1 MRIDAFSK
9 ISQLYK
15 QNSTKQVE
23 KASTVSKKDRVEI
36 SQLGKD
42 IQVAKQAVAQAPEIR
57 QDKVNALKQSIASG
71 NYNVSAEEIADKMI
85 NNYFNE
91 SIQDEN
97 NRMEATTWQ
106 V

>member
-23 KASTVSKKDRVEI
+23 KASTVSRKDRVEI

-91 SIQDEN
+91 SI
-97 NRMEATTWQ
+97 
-106 V
+106 

>member
-1 MRIDAFSK
+1 MRIDAFNK
-9 ISQLYK
+9 ISQLY
-15 QNSTKQVE
+15 QQSSTKLVE

-57 QDKVNALKQSIASG
+57 QDKVDALKQSIASG
-71 NYNVSAEEIADKMI
+71 NYNISAEEIADKMI

-91 SIQDEN
+91 SI
-97 NRMEATTWQ
+97 
-106 V
+106 

>member
-91 SIQDEN
+91 SI
-97 NRMEATTWQ
+97 
-106 V
+106 

>member
-1 MRIDAFSK
+1 MVEYMRIDAFSK

-91 SIQDEN
+91 SI
-97 NRMEATTWQ
+97 
-106 V
+106 